1 MNRKLKITLEI
12 LENVSIKYPKTKN
25 YVQDNMNDV
34 RKTKHTTV
42 EEVIYFVVFV

>member
-1 MNRKLKITLEI
+1 MNRKLKITLDV

-25 YVQDNMNDV
+25 YVQDNMNNV
-34 RKTKHTTV
+34 RKTKHTKV